1 VLTYLETQ
9 KASAVL
15 ALFPTDTQT
24 EIAHRIAVM
33 EPTHPEMVRALAAVL
48 QNRFELLAE
57 DDTLETFGGVTPLV
71 GIMNFTDRET
81 ERLIL
86 TGIEFRNPDLAE
98 EIRNLL
104 FVFEDIVQLEDRAAQ
119 LVLRQVET
127 GELALAL
134 KGAPEDV
141 RDKVMSNM
149 SERAAENL
157 ADEIDLLG
165 SVRLAQIQ
173 EARKAIV
180 RQIRLL
186 DEAGEIVIQRGN
198 VEESVS

>member
-1 VLTYLETQ
+1 
-9 KASAVL
+9 
-15 ALFPTDTQT
+15 
-24 EIAHRIAVM
+24 
-33 EPTHPEMVRALAAVL
+33 
-48 QNRFELLAE
+48 
-57 DDTLETFGGVTPLV
+57 
-71 GIMNFTDRET
+71 
-81 ERLIL
+81 
-86 TGIEFRNPDLAE
+86 
-98 EIRNLL
+98 
-104 FVFEDIVQLEDRAAQ
+104 
-119 LVLRQVET
+119 
-127 GELALAL
+127 
-134 KGAPEDV
+134 
-141 RDKVMSNM
+141 M